1 MTNPLDRHRQIVSVS
16 WTCPQ
21 LVVGLLLFSLLALEQ
36 ARAQEGSIERRPT
49 IGVAF
54 EVGSALGLGHV
65 GVLEWLEKN
74 HIPVDYV
81 SGTSMGGLVGGLYAA
96 GNSPAEIRQIMR
108 GIDWN
113 EVVGGRIPFQ
123 DLSYRRKEDQRAYP
137 NDIELGLRHGLSLPG
152 GLNSGQ
158 QVKLILDRAA
168 LPYSSVASFDQ
179 LPIPFRCVATDLGTG
194 TAHVFKDGSLS
205 EALRSTMS
213 LPAIFTPVVTKEGK
227 IFV

>member
-1 MTNPLDRHRQIVSVS
+1 MANTFDRYRQGVGFLRKG
-16 WTCPQ
+16 PQ
-21 LVVGLLLFSLLALEQ
+21 LVVGLFFLSLLLPGQ
-36 ARAQEGSIERRPT
+36 ARAQERSIIRRPT

-54 EVGSALGLGHV
+54 EGGGALGLGHV

-81 SGTSMGGLVGGLYAA
+81 AGTSMGALVGGLYAA
-96 GNSPAEIRQIMR
+96 GNSPTEIRQIMR

-113 EVVGGRIPFQ
+113 EVLGGRIPFQ

-137 NDIELGLRHGLSLPG
+137 NNIELGLRNGLSLPG

-168 LPYSSVASFDQ
+168 LPYSFVTSFDE

-194 TAHVFKDGSLS
+194 RAHVFKDGSLS
-205 EALRSTMS
+205 EALRASLS
-213 LPAIFTPVVTKEGK
+213 LPAIFSPVVT
-227 IFV
+227 